1 VKVKLEELENKS
13 TGTNESVAK
22 LTNELSE
29 VSERLDELKESFE
42 SRDSGMND
50 TSPLVRIKAALQ
62 QIKAE
67 VHEFDL
73 RIGVMAHS
81 VLAARVGSTNR
92 RRQGAA
98 NSRRRRHKSKK
109 GSGGGAHRDPSYMD
123 SEGDMDEL

>member
-1 VKVKLEELENKS
+1 MQLEELEKKS
-13 TGTNESVAK
+13 TTTNESVAK

-29 VSERLDELKESFE
+29 VSERLEELKESFE

-73 RIGVMAHS
+73 RIGVVAHS
-81 VLAARVGSTNR
+81 VLVARVGSTNR
-92 RRQGAA
+92 RRQGGAG
-98 NSRRRRHKSKK
+98 SRRRRGRNKK
-109 GSGGGAHRDPSYMD
+109 NAKGQKD
-123 SEGDMDEL
+123 SHYADSDGEMDEL